1 MRFHTVQQF
10 QQSADRNTNATILP
24 DCLRPPLATLQRRKG
39 GSGSKMPQWVV
50 WVPCEKQWPSAT
62 DNGLV
67 RSLSLHW
74 WREQS
79 FGPATKS
86 FYLNSFFTCATSSL
100 HWCILGFISC
110 HFIYWC
116 CIFRPAFGHG
126 AVKTLIKK
134 LAFSTFS
141 CQKARQFRLN

>member
-1 MRFHTVQQF
+1 MLKLQHMLQGCLHCLYFENSTSFFNVLGALLKTCIYQISKNAYDSAPCCEQMRFHTVQQF

-79 FGPATKS
+79 FGPEKKV
-86 FYLNSFFTCATSSL
+86 F
-100 HWCILGFISC
+100 IL
-110 HFIYWC
+110 IY
-116 CIFRPAFGHG
+116 F
-126 AVKTLIKK
+126 
-134 LAFSTFS
+134 
-141 CQKARQFRLN
+141 